1 MMNYQECNKNNQFR
15 FKMSLLSSILC
26 DYSNS
31 YILVKGTITVAQ
43 ETAVAPNNANK
54 KVIY

>member
-1 MMNYQECNKNNQFR
+1 MNHKECNKNNQFR
-15 FKMSLLSSILC
+15 FKTSMWCSILC
-26 DYSNS
+26 DYSNA
-31 YILVKGTITVAQ
+31 YILVKGTIAVAQ